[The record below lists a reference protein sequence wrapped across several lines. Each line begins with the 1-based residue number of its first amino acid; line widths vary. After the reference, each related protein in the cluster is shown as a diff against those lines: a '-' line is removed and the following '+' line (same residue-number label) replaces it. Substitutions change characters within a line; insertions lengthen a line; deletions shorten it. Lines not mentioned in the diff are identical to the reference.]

1 LKGRSSNERDY
12 DAELAELEELEELE
26 KRNKASM
33 SFFNA
38 AIEQNSDDM
47 RHCHFPETR
56 VVNAAAD
63 ELSQSSIEQNSDDVR
78 HCRFP
83 ETRVL
88 DDDDDVVRDHSG
100 LQLDAFPDEILVK
113 IIGHLPTRDI
123 VKTVSLLSKRMNQL
137 SKDRSVRICVSS
149 SENVNSVLAIPERAR
164 QVERLDLNGFSLSV
178 DQILGIK
185 NLKSIKIKVEVR
197 NFIGSRAFTQE
208 LIDGLAQ
215 LKNLKSVELSGKF
228 EQSCFTNLGALK
240 HLKHISLGLAH
251 CSITEQE
258 LKSLA
263 ELGEVSALDLKL
275 ISSTVMFTSNGA
287 ATSFPENFTFSK
299 NCKQE
304 ISFVFKEFSALGK
317 MLSHFPN
324 VGVLNAFGLNHP
336 TVNNQEEISDLHSLV
351 VRCEN
356 LNEITFNFQVNL
368 EMFRNVFIDWQVT
381 RYCGMIYFTKKLQN
395 QCFSTGVPRNP
406 RVLWASSKGSA
417 NFPFS

>member
-1 LKGRSSNERDY
+1 MKQKLKSDPDLIEEPNAPAANIKKSSNPVMSLIQKVLLKGRNSNERDY
-12 DAELAELEELEELE
+12 DAELGELE
-26 KRNKASM
+26 KRNNFVNTA
-33 SFFNA
+33 
-38 AIEQNSDDM
+38 DD
-47 RHCHFPETR
+47 EI
-56 VVNAAAD
+56 
-63 ELSQSSIEQNSDDVR
+63 SQSSIEQNSDDVR

-88 DDDDDVVRDHSG
+88 DDDDVVRDHSG

-137 SKDRSVRICVSS
+137 SKDLSVRICVSS
-149 SENVNSVLAIPERAR
+149 SENVNTVLAIPERAR

-185 NLKSIKIKVEVR
+185 NLKSIKIKVEAR
-197 NFIGSRAFTQE
+197 NFIRTRAFPQE

-215 LKNLKSVELSGKF
+215 LKNLKSVELSGEF
-228 EQSCFTNLGALK
+228 EQSCCTNLGALK
-240 HLKHISLGLAH
+240 HLKHISLGLAN

-263 ELGEVSALDLKL
+263 ELGEVSALDLSL
-275 ISSTVMFTSNGA
+275 TPSTVIFTSSNEA
-287 ATSFPENFTFSK
+287 TTSFPENFTFSK

-304 ISFVFKEFSALGK
+304 ISFVFKEFSDLGK

-356 LNEITFNFQVNL
+356 LNEISFNHFNCQVNL
-368 EMFRNVFIDWQVT
+368 EMFRNVFIDWQVKN
-381 RYCGMIYFTKKLQN
+381 YSGIIHFTKKLQN
-395 QCFSTGVPRNP
+395 C
-406 RVLWASSKGSA
+406 
-417 NFPFS
+417 

>member
-1 LKGRSSNERDY
+1 MSLIQKLLLKGRSSNERDY
-12 DAELAELEELEELE
+12 DAELGELE
-26 KRNKASM
+26 KRNNFVNTA
-33 SFFNA
+33 
-38 AIEQNSDDM
+38 DD
-47 RHCHFPETR
+47 EI
-56 VVNAAAD
+56 
-63 ELSQSSIEQNSDDVR
+63 SQSSIEQNSDDVR

-88 DDDDDVVRDHSG
+88 DDDDVVRDHSG

-137 SKDRSVRICVSS
+137 SKDLSVRICVSS
-149 SENVNSVLAIPERAR
+149 SENVNTVLAIPERAR

-287 ATSFPENFTFSK
+287 ATSFPENFTISK